1 MEEKVLAGW
10 LTTDESAE
18 LTGYSVAYLRRL
30 VREGRVLARK
40 VQREWLV
47 NRDSLIDYKAK
58 MDDLGRAKFSP
69 HNSRIESSQ
78 PVS

>member
-1 MEEKVLAGW
+1 MEDSILAGW

-30 VREGRVLARK
+30 VREGRVLAHK

-47 NRDSLIDYKAK
+47 NRDSLVAYKTK
-58 MDDLGRAKFSP
+58 MDRLGRAKFSP
-69 HNSRIESSQ
+69 RREVETSQ
-78 PVS
+78 AST